1 MQKFILLMVS
11 ALVIIVGCWPEDV
24 VEPPKVKL
32 GVQVLLEKH
41 LPELEGKRIGLVM
54 NPTSRVEGVH
64 MVDTLMALGVNVTA
78 LFAAEHGFRGEM
90 GAGEKIADGIDQET
104 GLPVFSLYGE
114 TRKPTSEMLDGVD
127 LLLFDLP
134 DMGVR
139 FYTYNATMGLVL
151 EAIAEHDKELWILD
165 RPNPLGGN
173 YVAGWILQEEYRSFV
188 GFYPMPIAYGLTM
201 GEIAQMAVGEE
212 WLDLEETPN
221 FRVIRS
227 EGWTRDMLWPE
238 TGLEWVAPSPN
249 LPTFEHAFA
258 YTGTVIFEGT
268 NLSEGRGTE
277 DPFLTI
283 GSPELRFSQ
292 SDLTPIEERHSVKL
306 DSITFT
312 PRSIP
317 GKAISPK
324 LEGKQSYGIHISFP
338 EGYTE
343 TDPLK
348 LGVELLTFA
357 KENTLDF
364 EIKLFA
370 NNLFGINL
378 KNIIENDEEIPSWK
392 EEVDFFKGQR
402 EKYLLY

>member
-1 MQKFILLMVS
+1 
-11 ALVIIVGCWPEDV
+11 
-24 VEPPKVKL
+24 
-32 GVQVLLEKH
+32 
-41 LPELEGKRIGLVM
+41 
-54 NPTSRVEGVH
+54 
-64 MVDTLMALGVNVTA
+64 
-78 LFAAEHGFRGEM
+78 
-90 GAGEKIADGIDQET
+90 
-104 GLPVFSLYGE
+104 
-114 TRKPTSEMLDGVD
+114 
-127 LLLFDLP
+127 
-134 DMGVR
+134 
-139 FYTYNATMGLVL
+139 
-151 EAIAEHDKELWILD
+151 
-165 RPNPLGGN
+165 
-173 YVAGWILQEEYRSFV
+173 
-188 GFYPMPIAYGLTM
+188 
-201 GEIAQMAVGEE
+201 
-212 WLDLEETPN
+212 
-221 FRVIRS
+221 
-227 EGWTRDMLWPE
+227 MLWPE